1 MHAGAH
7 SILTFQQV
15 SSTRGGKQTVE
26 DDEEDADEE
35 YVEGDAEEEA
45 AGDAEQEAVS
55 GGANENDE
63 DQ

>member
-1 MHAGAH
+1 MRTSAH
-7 SILTFQQV
+7 IILTFQQV
-15 SSTRGGKQTVE
+15 SSTRRGKQTIE

-45 AGDAEQEAVS
+45 AGDAEQEAV

>member
-1 MHAGAH
+1 MRASAH
-7 SILTFQQV
+7 IILTFQQV
-15 SSTRGGKQTVE
+15 SSTREGKQTVE

-35 YVEGDAEEEA
+35 YAEGDAEEKA
-45 AGDAEQEAVS
+45 AGDAEQEAA

>member
-1 MHAGAH
+1 MCAGAH

-15 SSTRGGKQTVE
+15 SSTRGGKQTVK

-45 AGDAEQEAVS
+45 AGNAEQEAVG
-55 GGANENDE
+55 GGANENNE

>member
-1 MHAGAH
+1 MRASAH

-15 SSTRGGKQTVE
+15 SSTRRGKQTVE

-45 AGDAEQEAVS
+45 AGDAEQEAVG
-55 GGANENDE
+55 GGANENN
-63 DQ
+63 